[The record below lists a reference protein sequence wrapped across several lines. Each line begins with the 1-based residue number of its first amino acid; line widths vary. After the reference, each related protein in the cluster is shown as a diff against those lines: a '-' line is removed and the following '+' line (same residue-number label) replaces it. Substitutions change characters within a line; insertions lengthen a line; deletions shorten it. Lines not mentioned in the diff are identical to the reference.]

1 MAIYENV
8 GKSCRVGQL
17 SAVSIL
23 CDSTNSKLAEQLKV
37 SRVFA
42 YEISSG
48 FVSQRKKSPC

>member
-1 MAIYENV
+1 MAIYEYA

-23 CDSTNSKLAEQLKV
+23 CESTNSKLAEQLKV

-42 YEISSG
+42 YEISSVL
-48 FVSQRKKSPC
+48 VSQRKKSPR